1 MDTGR
6 GLSVRMR
13 DKWLYSSRYP
23 ARAPVQAALATTV
36 MPETCYVV
44 ASPCLGYGLREL
56 VGRLPGSSAVLCLE
70 SDEVLMLMAKKAI
83 SELQLP
89 EAACMLAATTDAV
102 PSYRSLEAGIA
113 GGRFRRLLE
122 VRLSGGRVLAGAEY
136 DAAIS
141 ALDQDISIRYRN
153 RVSMVRM
160 GRLWTKNVISNLGT
174 IDWEDVSPLP
184 QSNLPVVVCGA
195 GPSLDA
201 TLPLIKRFRQDL
213 YVLACDTATGALV
226 KGGILPDAIVCLE
239 GQVYNVS
246 DFLPLDGRET
256 RLIADLSSH
265 PSSFRVVRGPKTL
278 LLSEWTESAFLGRLR
293 ALGLPV
299 LAMPPLGS
307 VGVLALR
314 VAAMISGTL
323 LVTGLDFSFPQGR
336 THCRNSPSDIREQS
350 EQTRLYRQT
359 SSWAAAFLEGT
370 SRLDGGSITDP
381 ALAMYARL
389 AAAEL
394 SGKNAWDLRGEGCS
408 SLPIPVLAH
417 SNFETWL
424 NKVKT
429 RSMSLIETG
438 GTTSASLFQDP
449 SASRFKAAA
458 FLRDELDL
466 VERVSA
472 SLRTGTSR
480 QALGLLLAEADF
492 LYAHFPDPE
501 RVAAFS
507 EDALKRVAAEA
518 VYWKGRL
525 EASLAQAQNQNA
537 V

>member
-6 GLSVRMR
+6 GLSVRMHG
-13 DKWLYSSRYP
+13 KWLYSSRAP
-23 ARAPVQAALATTV
+23 SLAPVQAALAIKLA
-36 MPETCYVV
+36 PETCYVV

-56 VGRLPGSSAVLCLE
+56 VERLPESSAVLCLE
-70 SDEVLMLMAKKAI
+70 SHKELLLTAQKAMT
-83 SELQLP
+83 ELGLP
-89 EAACMLAATTDAV
+89 AAACMLAAAADAV
-102 PSYRSLEAGIA
+102 TAYRELEEGLAGR
-113 GGRFRRLLE
+113 RFRRVIE
-122 VRLSGGRVLAGAEY
+122 VRLSGGRALADAVY

-201 TLPLIKRFRQDL
+201 TLPLIRQFRQDL

-246 DFLPLDGRET
+246 DFLPLDGRAT

-314 VAAMISGTL
+314 TATMISDTL
-323 LVTGLDFSFPQGR
+323 LVAGLDFSFPQGR
-336 THCRNSPSDIREQS
+336 THCRNSPSDIRERAAQNRLNRQS
-350 EQTRLYRQT
+350 
-359 SSWAAAFLEGT
+359 SSWDASFREGT
-370 SRLDGGSITDP
+370 SRLAGGSISDP

-394 SGKNAWDLRGEGCS
+394 RGKNAWDLRGDRCS
-408 SLPIPVLAH
+408 PLPIPALAH
-417 SNFETWL
+417 GDFESWL
-424 NKVKT
+424 DKAKT
-429 RSMSLIETG
+429 GPARVAQTG
-438 GTTSASLFQDP
+438 CAIKTSQFQAP
-449 SASRFKAAA
+449 SDSRFKAAA

-472 SLRTGTSR
+472 SLRSGTSR
-480 QALGLLLAEADF
+480 QALGLLLAGADF

-501 RVAAFS
+501 RVAGFS
-507 EDALKRVAAEA
+507 DDALKRVAAEA
-518 VYWKGRL
+518 VYWKCRL
-525 EASLAQAQNQNA
+525 EASLALAEKQDF